1 MSHFIDYLKQIYIDN
16 PALTKVSMTNLVNN
30 FKNLISNELFLKL
43 LGYLDEKDALLK
55 KTIEASICAV
65 LVGIKKSNDLD
76 VFLKSSQKLSFDFE
90 AQLNNYC
97 PKESLFSCGYLYLD
111 WLFAVKKDRIS
122 EMISNEV
129 GVRSETARIVLNVVS
144 ILIINDLKKDTPK
157 NLISILESQSEI
169 LCRLLP
175 RGVKLI
181 LGLPNVDYATSIANE
196 NESSLFSFS
205 FFKNKRN

>member
-1 MSHFIDYLKQIYIDN
+1 M
-16 PALTKVSMTNLVNN
+16 
-30 FKNLISNELFLKL
+30 
-43 LGYLDEKDALLK
+43 
-55 KTIEASICAV
+55 
-65 LVGIKKSNDLD
+65 
-76 VFLKSSQKLSFDFE
+76 SFDFE

-97 PKESLFSCGYLYLD
+97 SKESLFSCGYLYLD

-157 NLISILESQSEI
+157 KLISILESQSEVF
-169 LCRLLP
+169 CRLLP

-181 LGLPNVDYATSIANE
+181 LGLPNVDYTTSIANE

>member
-1 MSHFIDYLKQIYIDN
+1 MSYFIDYLKQIYIDN

-157 NLISILESQSEI
+157 NLITILESQSEI

-181 LGLPNVDYATSIANE
+181 LGLPNVDYATSVANE

-205 FFKNKRN
+205 FFKK

>member
-1 MSHFIDYLKQIYIDN
+1 
-16 PALTKVSMTNLVNN
+16 MTNLVNN

-55 KTIEASICAV
+55 RAIEASICAV
-65 LVGIKKSNDLD
+65 LVGIEKSNDLE
-76 VFLKSSQKLSFDFE
+76 VFLKSSQNLSFDFE
-90 AQLNNYC
+90 AQMNNCC

-122 EMISNEV
+122 EMISNEI

-144 ILIINDLKKDTPK
+144 ILIINDLKKETPK
-157 NLISILESQSEI
+157 NLISILESESEI
-169 LCRLLP
+169 FYRLLP

-181 LGLPNVDYATSIANE
+181 LGLTNVDYATGIANE

-205 FFKNKRN
+205 FLKNKRN

>member
-1 MSHFIDYLKQIYIDN
+1 
-16 PALTKVSMTNLVNN
+16 MTNLVNN

-65 LVGIKKSNDLD
+65 LVGIKKSNDLE
-76 VFLKSSQKLSFDFE
+76 VFLKYSQNLSFDFE
-90 AQLNNYC
+90 VQLNNYC
-97 PKESLFSCGYLYLD
+97 SKESLFSCGYLYLD

-157 NLISILESQSEI
+157 KLISILESQSEVF
-169 LCRLLP
+169 CRLLP
-175 RGVKLI
+175 RGVQLI
-181 LGLPNVDYATSIANE
+181 LGLPNVDYTTSIANE

>member
-1 MSHFIDYLKQIYIDN
+1 
-16 PALTKVSMTNLVNN
+16 MTNLVNN

-65 LVGIKKSNDLD
+65 LVGIKKSNDLE
-76 VFLKSSQKLSFDFE
+76 VFLKSSQNLSFDFE

-97 PKESLFSCGYLYLD
+97 SKESLFSCGYLYLD

-157 NLISILESQSEI
+157 KLISILESQSEVF
-169 LCRLLP
+169 CRLLP

-181 LGLPNVDYATSIANE
+181 LGLPNVDYTTSIANE

-205 FFKNKRN
+205 FFKNKKKYFLTI

>member
-157 NLISILESQSEI
+157 NLITILESQSEI

-181 LGLPNVDYATSIANE
+181 LGLPNVDYATSVANE

-205 FFKNKRN
+205 FFKK